1 MQWLTQLGTTMIQN
15 CWQKAGILPKMDA
28 SHTANPSIPVSS
40 LLYNDVPFQMDPVV
54 HAKRQVEVALDEL
67 IATGALQKTNQMEIE
82 SLLNPEGESQILTE
96 ISNEE
101 IYQAVMDALEAHENM
116 EITGWDDVDNNVPPE
131 PCPTCCNV
139 VKAVS
144 TINKYIIKLNDL
156 QSCKLEAML
165 NAFNWQL
172 CFDKTKNLKEMI
184 LTDFFTPA

>member
-1 MQWLTQLGTTMIQN
+1 
-15 CWQKAGILPKMDA
+15 MDA

-40 LLYNDVPFQMDPVV
+40 LLYNDVLSQMNPVV
-54 HAKRQVEVALDEL
+54 HAERQVEVALDEL
-67 IATGALQKTNQMEIE
+67 IATGALQKMNQMEIE

-101 IYQAVMDALEAHENM
+101 IYQVVMDALEAHKNM

-131 PCPTCCNV
+131 PPPTRRNV
-139 VKAVS
+139 VKAAS
-144 TINKYIIKLNDL
+144 TINKYIIKLNDP

>member
-1 MQWLTQLGTTMIQN
+1 
-15 CWQKAGILPKMDA
+15 MDT

-67 IATGALQKTNQMEIE
+67 IATEALQKTNQMEIE

-101 IYQAVMDALEAHENM
+101 IYQAVMDALEAHRNM
-116 EITGWDDVDNNVPPE
+116 EITGWNDV
-131 PCPTCCNV
+131 
-139 VKAVS
+139 
-144 TINKYIIKLNDL
+144 
-156 QSCKLEAML
+156 QSCKLEDMV